1 MENMENTEE
10 NLDSREGSN
19 SVSTPQELS
28 SRKNIITVPS
38 SALKIEAGEYYVI
51 HRRKVYKLKKLADGR
66 LQHKT
71 YGMTWFVEVV

>member
-1 MENMENTEE
+1 MENSNK
-10 NLDSREGSN
+10 NVDAREGSN
-19 SVSTPQELS
+19 SVSTPRAIT

-66 LQHKT
+66 LQYKT